1 MPVPHKSATAV
12 YVQKLAEQH
21 HVVYQQ
27 TATDHLAH
35 HITRLAGDDI
45 DVDLIEQM
53 LIALQRAG
61 RIDRAKMI
69 ELQARYLREI
79 SQ

>member
-1 MPVPHKSATAV
+1 MPVPRRSPTAV
-12 YVQKLAEQH
+12 YVQELAEQY
-21 HVVYQQ
+21 HVVYQP

-35 HITRLAGDDI
+35 HITRLADD
-45 DVDLIEQM
+45 DVDVDPVEQM
-53 LIALQRAG
+53 LMALQRAG

-79 SQ
+79 NQ